1 MIHSRTLCDRHPSFQ
16 AGSAH
21 FRTLREKGDRSRIH
35 FELALHVFLI
45 RTRPTVAEFVY
56 PLRAFVPATHNEQ
69 HHDTLTVTASARSGI
84 ESLDCS
90 MPFYFHLLCHW
101 SPSCRSPF
109 FLRSSLSTPWRC
121 TTHHHPPPPTTTHH
135 HPPPPTAIRHHPPPS
150 GTVRHHSP
158 PTTRHQPPPTTRL
171 TTTHH
176 YPPAP
181 TTTTTHHH
189 PPTTTTSNTTT
200 GHVRV
205 GAEKKS
211 CKEGRRQSIAL

>member
-121 TTHHHPPPPTTTHH
+121 TTHHHPPPTTTHH
-135 HPPPPTAIRHHPPPS
+135 HPPPPT
-150 GTVRHHSP
+150 
-158 PTTRHQPPPTTRL
+158 
-171 TTTHH
+171 
-176 YPPAP
+176 
-181 TTTTTHHH
+181 TTHHH
-189 PPTTTTSNTTT
+189 PPPSATIHRRPAPSATIHRPPRATNHHPPPDLPQPTTTHQHPQPPPPTTT
-200 GHVRV
+200 HQPPPPPTPPRV
-205 GAEKKS
+205 MCA
-211 CKEGRRQSIAL
+211 